1 MHQMETPLKDRVA
14 LVTGAAGDIGAAIAR
29 RFAAAGARIAVVDV
43 KAGLP
48 GEFLA
53 LRCDLT
59 DPAAVKNAVDDA
71 ARHYGALHIL
81 VNNAAASTARQPVA
95 DIALEDWQ
103 RHFAVNVTAAFLMA
117 KHAIPHLRAAG
128 GGVVLNIASQLG
140 SVTSKDGAAY
150 SASKAALISLTRS
163 IAVDH
168 AAEGIRAVSLSPG
181 AIMTSRLTSR
191 FGSEAATSKAM
202 AGLHPIGRL
211 GTPDEVA
218 EAALFLVSGKASFFT
233 GSDVVMDGG
242 YTAI

>member
-1 MHQMETPLKDRVA
+1 METPLKDRVA

-59 DPAAVKNAVDDA
+59 DPAAVKKAVDDA

-81 VNNAAASTARQPVA
+81 VNNAAANTPRQPVA
-95 DIALEDWQ
+95 DIAFEDWQ

-168 AAEGIRAVSLSPG
+168 AAQGIRAVSLSPG